1 MSQPEENTSTFYSDK
16 ELTEGN
22 IDIRDTCYDESNNK
36 ELNNRRILSSSQN
49 IDIDQCDKRIAI
61 MYNLYDDRGG
71 WNYDKISKDT
81 IDLLNNP
88 THSFCINSNP
98 NCKLTEK
105 TNWKTNTDNG
115 SCATINL
122 DKANVALQ
130 NGNPYDNDYNNPFV
144 INIYSKA
151 NQKLVCEERWYDW
164 FTIPDYHNGNKYS
177 LGVDVNGDIS
187 SFNYCYQ
194 GYILTEN
201 GKCIKRSK
209 FDYGKVKNF
218 IHYTPYALIF
228 LLGLTK
234 EDIIDLHKKEMEKN
248 KTNCNETLYDEIYNN
263 SDILNLIY
271 LDIQKVIKN
280 SIDRLL
286 NEPLT
291 YVNIV
296 PPYNDFSSEN
306 EINYNPEI
314 KYQDPI
320 YLEKAYNIA
329 IKIKDF
335 NNDIFKLNEYKKQL
349 EEVSGLKQNSV
360 DFSRQYAFLQKAC
373 SICFSIP
380 EKKDKMYD
388 IFDKYSSKIIE
399 NVKKV
404 NQNYNYIAVPKLTEV
419 QILKQSNPKDN
430 RKDNRKNYT
439 NFYQRNT
446 LTPVEIG
453 ENKLPFNSKT
463 FNIIGAGDNKNVFD
477 INCGLA
483 NNLKTKSDIGNL
495 IKLKKLF
502 IDIDLINNSLSSVF
516 IKSSNLF
523 ILSILMLIWL
533 FCVILLLLK
542 TWNHFAYVFNYII
555 YGFIFCIY
563 GFFAIFALIFQYKA
577 TNFRGV
583 ILKVHK
589 MSLQFQ
595 LTTLYATIFYSNT
608 WKGFFTKLVL
618 IIGAIM
624 IIVLVVKE
632 LIKIGNILSIKSY
645 PPGYSLQAPYIIK
658 KGGGEEEQAPAQE
671 SEQAP
676 AQESEQAPTPAPA
689 SQRKSGDQHLSDQRL
704 LIDKARNKGLEFYY
718 RKKRR

>member
-1 MSQPEENTSTFYSDK
+1 MSQLEESTFYSEK
-16 ELTEGN
+16 LIEELIQDT
-22 IDIRDTCYDESNNK
+22 DIADSCYDESDKEISNK
-36 ELNNRRILSSSQN
+36 RILSASEN
-49 IDIDQCDKRIAI
+49 TKIDECNKQIAI
-61 MYNLYDDRGG
+61 TYNLYDDIEG
-71 WNYDKISKDT
+71 WNYNKISKDT
-81 IDLLNNP
+81 INLLNSD
-88 THSFCINSNP
+88 THSLCVDSYP

-105 TNWKTNTDNG
+105 TNWKKKNSTG
-115 SCATINL
+115 SCVTVNID
-122 DKANVALQ
+122 DKKEVSLQ
-130 NGNPYDNDYNNPFV
+130 NDEPYDNNYNEPFV
-144 INIYSKA
+144 INKESTPS
-151 NQKLVCEERWYDW
+151 QKLVCEERWYDW

-177 LGVDVNGDIS
+177 LGVDQNGNIS

-248 KTNCNETLYDEIYNN
+248 KINSNEILYDEIYNN
-263 SDILNLIY
+263 KDILNLIY
-271 LDIQKVIKN
+271 LDIKKVIEN
-280 SIDRLL
+280 SISRLL

-329 IKIKDF
+329 KNIKDF
-335 NNDIFKLNEYKKQL
+335 NNNIFKLNEYKEKL

-360 DFSRQYAFLQKAC
+360 DFNRQFAFLQKAC

-399 NVKKV
+399 NVKKI

-430 RKDNRKNYT
+430 RKENKNDYT
-439 NFYQRNT
+439 KFNERGVAPT
-446 LTPVEIG
+446 VPIG
-453 ENKLPFNSKT
+453 EDKLPFNSKT
-463 FNIIGAGDNKNVFD
+463 FNIIGK
-477 INCGLA
+477 INSDSANILDMSCGLA
-483 NNLKTKSDIGNL
+483 NSIKTKSDIGNL

-523 ILSILMLIWL
+523 ILSILMIIWL

-542 TWNHFAYVFNYII
+542 TWKYFAYVFNYII

-563 GFFAIFALIFQYKA
+563 GFFAIFLLIFQYRA

-595 LTTLYATIFYSNT
+595 LKTLYATIFYST
-608 WKGFFTKLVL
+608 YSKGFLTRLVL
-618 IIGAIM
+618 IIGVIL
-624 IIVLVVKE
+624 IIVLIVKE

-645 PPGYSLQAPYIIK
+645 PPGYSLQPHYKIIK
-658 KGGGEEEQAPAQE
+658 GEIKESETKQDSTTETKQDSTTKTTSLTYGLANQGGGFL
-671 SEQAP
+671 
-676 AQESEQAPTPAPA
+676 
-689 SQRKSGDQHLSDQRL
+689 K
-704 LIDKARNKGLEFYY
+704 
-718 RKKRR
+718 

>member
-1 MSQPEENTSTFYSDK
+1 MQQPEESTFYSDK
-16 ELTEGN
+16 QLRVEDIDTGN
-22 IDIRDTCYDESNNK
+22 NCNDESNK
-36 ELNNRRILSSSQN
+36 ELSNRRILSTSENTN
-49 IDIDQCDKRIAI
+49 IEECDKRIAI
-61 MYNLYDDRGG
+61 TYNLYDDIEG
-71 WNYDKISKDT
+71 WNYNKISKDT
-81 IDLLNNP
+81 INLLNSD
-88 THSFCINSNP
+88 THSLCEGSYP

-105 TNWKTNTDNG
+105 TNWKKTDSATG
-115 SCATINL
+115 SCVTVNIT
-122 DKANVALQ
+122 DKNSVSLQ
-130 NGNPYDNDYNNPFV
+130 NGNTYDNNYDEPFV
-144 INIYSKA
+144 INIDSTIR
-151 NQKLVCEERWYDW
+151 QKLVCEERWYDW

-177 LGVDVNGDIS
+177 LGVDQNGVIS

-248 KTNCNETLYDEIYNN
+248 KINSNEILYNEIYNN
-263 SDILNLIY
+263 KDILNLIF
-271 LDIQKVIKN
+271 LDIKKVIAN
-280 SIDRLL
+280 SIRRLL

-329 IKIKDF
+329 KKIKDF
-335 NNDIFKLNEYKKQL
+335 NNDIFKLNEYKEKL

-360 DFSRQYAFLQKAC
+360 DFSRQFAFLQKAC

-399 NVKKV
+399 NVKKI
-404 NQNYNYIAVPKLTEV
+404 NQNYNYIAVPKLTQV

-430 RKDNRKNYT
+430 REINSDLTYP
-439 NFYQRNT
+439 QT
-446 LTPVEIG
+446 LLQAVEIG

-463 FNIIGAGDNKNVFD
+463 VSIIGTGDKTNVFD

-495 IKLKKLF
+495 IKIKKLF

-523 ILSILMLIWL
+523 ILSILMIIWL

-542 TWNHFAYVFNYII
+542 TWKYFAYVFNYII

-563 GFFAIFALIFQYKA
+563 GFFAIFALIFRYRA

-595 LTTLYATIFYSNT
+595 LTTIYATIFYSHYS
-608 WKGFFTKLVL
+608 KGFFTRLVL
-618 IIGAIM
+618 IIGAIL
-624 IIVLVVKE
+624 IIVLIVKE

-645 PPGYSLQAPYIIK
+645 PPGYSLQPPYIIK
-658 KGGGEEEQAPAQE
+658 KGGNEEEPAQESTEEQAPA
-671 SEQAP
+671 
-676 AQESEQAPTPAPA
+676 PAPA
-689 SQRKSGDQHLSDQRL
+689 P
-704 LIDKARNKGLEFYY
+704 A
-718 RKKRR
+718 

>member
-1 MSQPEENTSTFYSDK
+1 MIQSDESTFYSNK
-16 ELTEGN
+16 ELKEED
-22 IDIRDTCYDESNNK
+22 IDIGNNCNDESNK
-36 ELNNRRILSSSQN
+36 ELSNRRILSASENTN
-49 IDIDQCDKRIAI
+49 IDECDKRIAI
-61 MYNLYDDRGG
+61 TYNLYDDIEG
-71 WNYDKISKDT
+71 WNYNKISKDT
-81 IDLLNNP
+81 INLLNSDSD
-88 THSFCINSNP
+88 THSLCVGSYP

-105 TNWKTNTDNG
+105 TNWKNTNSTGDGCLTVDISNG
-115 SCATINL
+115 GKVT
-122 DKANVALQ
+122 LQ
-130 NGNPYDNDYNNPFV
+130 NGKPYGNDYNEPFV
-144 INIYSKA
+144 INKESA
-151 NQKLVCEERWYDW
+151 SSQKLVCEERWYDW

-177 LGVDVNGDIS
+177 LGVDQNGKIS

-248 KTNCNETLYDEIYNN
+248 KINSNEILYDAIYNN
-263 SDILNLIY
+263 KDILNLIY
-271 LDIQKVIKN
+271 LDIKKVIKD
-280 SIDRLL
+280 SISRLL

-329 IKIKDF
+329 KNIKDF
-335 NNDIFKLNEYKKQL
+335 NNDIFKLNEYKEKL

-360 DFSRQYAFLQKAC
+360 DFSRQFAFLQKAC

-399 NVKKV
+399 NVKKI

-430 RKDNRKNYT
+430 RDNSKIDKYFSPTTRPPIVISED
-439 NFYQRNT
+439 T
-446 LTPVEIG
+446 L
-453 ENKLPFNSKT
+453 LFNSKT
-463 FNIIGAGDNKNVFD
+463 HNIYGGASSPNP
-477 INCGLA
+477 INLSNGLEKII
-483 NNLKTKSDIGNL
+483 KTKSDIETL
-495 IKLKKLF
+495 TKLKKLS

-523 ILSILMLIWL
+523 ILSILMIIWL

-542 TWNHFAYVFNYII
+542 TWKYFAYVFNYII

-563 GFFAIFALIFQYKA
+563 GFFAIFLLIFRYRA

-595 LTTLYATIFYSNT
+595 LKTLYATIFYSNHS
-608 WKGFFTKLVL
+608 KGFFTRLVL
-618 IIGAIM
+618 IIGTIL
-624 IIVLVVKE
+624 IIVLIVKE

-645 PPGYSLQAPYIIK
+645 PPGYSLQPPYIIK
-658 KGGGEEEQAPAQE
+658 KGGYEEEPAPAQQPTQ
-671 SEQAP
+671 EQAEITSTSSSTSIITDKRSIILDKR
-676 AQESEQAPTPAPA
+676 QS
-689 SQRKSGDQHLSDQRL
+689 
-704 LIDKARNKGLEFYY
+704 IDNMTNQGLEFI
-718 RKKRR
+718 RHRRR

>member
-1 MSQPEENTSTFYSDK
+1 MIQQPEESTFYSDK
-16 ELTEGN
+16 ELKVED
-22 IDIRDTCYDESNNK
+22 IDIGDNCYDKSNK
-36 ELNNRRILSSSQN
+36 ELSSRRISSASENTN
-49 IDIDQCDKRIAI
+49 IDECDKGIAI
-61 MYNLYDDRGG
+61 TYNLYDNIEG

-81 IDLLNNP
+81 INLLNSD
-88 THSFCINSNP
+88 THSLCVGTNP

-105 TNWKTNTDNG
+105 TNWKKKSASGICETVDITN
-115 SCATINL
+115 
-122 DKANVALQ
+122 KASVSLE
-130 NGNPYDNDYNNPFV
+130 NGNTYDNNYDQEFV
-144 INIYSKA
+144 INKESTTSE
-151 NQKLVCEERWYDW
+151 KLVCEERWYDW
-164 FTIPDYHNGNKYS
+164 FTIPDYHYGNKYS
-177 LGVDVNGDIS
+177 LGVDQTGVIS

-228 LLGLTK
+228 LFGLTK
-234 EDIIDLHKKEMEKN
+234 DDIIDLHKKEMEKN
-248 KTNCNETLYDEIYNN
+248 KINSNETLYDEIYNN
-263 SDILNLIY
+263 KDILNLIY
-271 LDIQKVIKN
+271 LDIKKVIEN
-280 SIDRLL
+280 SIKRLL

-399 NVKKV
+399 NVKNI

-430 RKDNRKNYT
+430 RKDNRKDYT

-463 FNIIGAGDNKNVFD
+463 VNIIGTGDNKNVFD

-542 TWNHFAYVFNYII
+542 TWRYFANVFNYII

-563 GFFAIFALIFQYKA
+563 GFFAIFALIFRYKA

-595 LTTLYATIFYSNT
+595 LTTLYATILYSHHS
-608 WKGFFTKLVL
+608 KGFFTKLVL
-618 IIGAIM
+618 IIGAIL
-624 IIVLVVKE
+624 IIVLIVKE

-645 PPGYSLQAPYIIK
+645 PPGYSLQPPYIIK

-671 SEQAP
+671 QEPAP
-676 AQESEQAPTPAPA
+676 ASDTA
-689 SQRKSGDQHLSDQRL
+689 SQRKSGYPHMLGEQRL
-704 LIDKARNKGLEFYY
+704 SIENIKNRGLEFY
-718 RKKRR
+718 KNKRR

>member
-1 MSQPEENTSTFYSDK
+1 MTPSEESTFYSNK
-16 ELTEGN
+16 ELGTVEDINIGN
-22 IDIRDTCYDESNNK
+22 NCNDESNK
-36 ELNNRRILSSSQN
+36 ELSNRRILSASENTN
-49 IDIDQCDKRIAI
+49 IDECDKRIAI
-61 MYNLYDDRGG
+61 TYNLYDDIEG
-71 WNYDKISKDT
+71 WNYNKISKDT
-81 IDLLNNP
+81 INLLNSD
-88 THSFCINSNP
+88 THSLCVNSNP

-105 TNWKTNTDNG
+105 TNWKNTNSTG
-115 SCATINL
+115 SCETVL
-122 DKANVALQ
+122 LTDKDMVSLQ
-130 NGNPYDNDYNNPFV
+130 NGKDYDNDYDEPFV
-144 INIYSKA
+144 INKESA
-151 NQKLVCEERWYDW
+151 TSQKLVCEERWYDW

-177 LGVDVNGDIS
+177 LGVDQNGVIS

-248 KTNCNETLYDEIYNN
+248 KINSNEILYDAIYNN
-263 SDILNLIY
+263 KDILNLIY
-271 LDIQKVIKN
+271 LDIKKVIKN
-280 SIDRLL
+280 SISRLL

-329 IKIKDF
+329 KNIKDF
-335 NNDIFKLNEYKKQL
+335 NNDIFKLNEYKEKL

-360 DFSRQYAFLQKAC
+360 DFSRQFAFLQKAC

-399 NVKKV
+399 NVKKI

-430 RKDNRKNYT
+430 RQLNSD
-439 NFYQRNT
+439 
-446 LTPVEIG
+446 LTHQSTHLEPVPIG
-453 ENKLPFNSKT
+453 EDKLPFNSKT
-463 FNIIGAGDNKNVFD
+463 FNIIGK
-477 INCGLA
+477 INSDSANILDMSCGLA
-483 NNLKTKSDIGNL
+483 NNIKTKSDIGNL
-495 IKLKKLF
+495 IKFKKLF

-523 ILSILMLIWL
+523 ILSILMIIWL

-542 TWNHFAYVFNYII
+542 TWKYFAYVFNYII

-563 GFFAIFALIFQYKA
+563 GFFAIFVLVFRYRA

-595 LTTLYATIFYSNT
+595 LTTLYATIFYSIHS
-608 WKGFFTKLVL
+608 KGFFTGLVL
-618 IIGAIM
+618 IIGAIL
-624 IIVLVVKE
+624 IIVLIVKE

-645 PPGYSLQAPYIIK
+645 PPGYSLQPPYIIK
-658 KGGGEEEQAPAQE
+658 KGGYEEEPAPAPAQQPTQ
-671 SEQAP
+671 EQA
-676 AQESEQAPTPAPA
+676 EITST
-689 SQRKSGDQHLSDQRL
+689 KL
-704 LIDKARNKGLEFYY
+704 
-718 RKKRR
+718 